1 MKLPENVE
9 IIEGEI
15 ASYWIEGGI
24 LFSLSKPVLRTIE
37 NITDNIT
44 LVKQIT
50 KNTKMP
56 LIIYLTN
63 SPVPDKATRDFS
75 KEQLPEVYK
84 AMAMI
89 SKFGLAQFIMK
100 LLFKFQQPPIPMQIF
115 NNVIDFSPFNFLI
128 SAVIC
133 GTISKRSPTIP

>member
-1 MKLPENVE
+1 
-9 IIEGEI
+9 
-15 ASYWIEGGI
+15 
-24 LFSLSKPVLRTIE
+24 
-37 NITDNIT
+37 
-44 LVKQIT
+44 
-50 KNTKMP
+50 MP

-115 NNVIDFSPFNFLI
+115 NNVIEAKEWLHQF
-128 SAVIC
+128 
-133 GTISKRSPTIP
+133 K

>member
-115 NNVIDFSPFNFLI
+115 KNVIEAKEWLHQF
-128 SAVIC
+128 
-133 GTISKRSPTIP
+133 K

>member
-89 SKFGLAQFIMK
+89 SKLK

-115 NNVIDFSPFNFLI
+115 NNVIEAKEWLHQF
-128 SAVIC
+128 
-133 GTISKRSPTIP
+133 K